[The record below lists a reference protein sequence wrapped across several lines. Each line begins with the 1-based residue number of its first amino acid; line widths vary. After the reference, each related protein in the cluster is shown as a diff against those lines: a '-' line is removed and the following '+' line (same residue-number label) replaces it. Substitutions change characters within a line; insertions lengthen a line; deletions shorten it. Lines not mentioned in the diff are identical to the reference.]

1 MGLDAIVTF
10 TTSLDGDREAQ
21 VRFVQQTGV
30 LSSALEHAVPEQMFA
45 TDPQNPPQAISAGK
59 ALALANAGGQ
69 RICQITPANQAAT
82 LPNTRHVTTVRPWR
96 RSARR
101 WRWGRR

>member
-1 MGLDAIVTF
+1 MVYLFGLPRAVEPGGIEMDLDAIVTF

-45 TDPQNPPQAISAGK
+45 VNTEAVCPHFTDSRCPVFNGFT
-59 ALALANAGGQ
+59 LADQ
-69 RICQITPANQAAT
+69 
-82 LPNTRHVTTVRPWR
+82 TV
-96 RSARR
+96 
-101 WRWGRR
+101 